1 MFPGSGV
8 ARLGG
13 VGARLCG
20 CATVPPVFLLS
31 RWPPGVRSRLG
42 GASLLLCFFFGGGVA
57 CSTLCLPWA
66 AARTGWQMVWL
77 TGSLLALWVAAGR
90 ALAPCVVWVMYMHG
104 LVARPVGLGCGSA
117 GWTVVRAGF
126 VRSWA
131 RVLGCPM
138 SPHPCGVGL
147 VVAGLS
153 FWW

>member
-1 MFPGSGV
+1 MRGFAVVQLSSPSSFFPVGRRVCVPGS
-8 ARLGG
+8 LG
-13 VGARLCG
+13 LPSFC
-20 CATVPPVFLLS
+20 VFF
-31 RWPPGVRSRLG
+31 W
-42 GASLLLCFFFGGGVA
+42 GGVA

-90 ALAPCVVWVMYMHG
+90 ALAPCVVWVIYMHG
-104 LVARPVGLGCGSA
+104 LVARPVGLGSGSA
-117 GWTVVRAGF
+117 GWAVVRAGF

-131 RVLGCPM
+131 RGWGCPV

-147 VVAGLS
+147 VVAGSS